1 MYPKYFSLIFL
12 IKMCIFGLNNKR
24 AYLRQG
30 SRIGD
35 QAMQTETIKQK
46 AHQLLDKL
54 PDSASWEDV
63 MYRIY
68 VRQAIEAGIKD
79 SDQGRTTDVS
89 EVRKRFGL
97 TS

>member
-1 MYPKYFSLIFL
+1 
-12 IKMCIFGLNNKR
+12 MCIFGLNNKR
-24 AYLRQG
+24 AYLRQA

-35 QAMQTETIKQK
+35 QAMQTESIKEK
-46 AHQLLDKL
+46 AHQLLDNL

-79 SDQGRTTDVS
+79 SDQGLTTDVS